1 MTVTRT
7 PREIADIIIAVNGSV
22 QLTYDPAVED
32 DLRSLLMTAARLGA
46 ESVRPPKSA
55 PANTPEHLHQ
65 FRLRVGECVVT
76 CDCGFHVFS
85 TRR

>member
-1 MTVTRT
+1 MSAPRT

-22 QLTYDPAVED
+22 QLTYDPTVED

-46 ESVRPPKSA
+46 ESVRPPESK
-55 PANTPEHLHQ
+55 PANTPEHLHR
-65 FRLRVGECVVT
+65 FRLRVGEDVAT
-76 CDCGFHVFS
+76 CDCGFSVFS